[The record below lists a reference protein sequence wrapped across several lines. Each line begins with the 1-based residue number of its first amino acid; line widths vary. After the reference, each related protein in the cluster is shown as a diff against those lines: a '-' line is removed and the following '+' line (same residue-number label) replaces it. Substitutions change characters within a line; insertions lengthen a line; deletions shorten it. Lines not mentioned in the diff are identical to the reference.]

1 MFVFEDVD
9 LLDDRSI
16 QKVLKEIETKDLAVA
31 MKACSEDL
39 KHKIF
44 SNVSVRVATMIREEI
59 EFLGPMRLSEVEA
72 AQQRI
77 VEVVRR
83 LEGEGQ
89 LVITGRGGGKDDVI
103 V

>member
-1 MFVFEDVD
+1 MKAASEDV
-9 LLDDRSI
+9 
-16 QKVLKEIETKDLAVA
+16 
-31 MKACSEDL
+31 

-44 SNVSVRVATMIREEI
+44 SNVSERVATMIREEI

-77 VEVVRR
+77 VESVRR
-83 LEGEGQ
+83 LESDGEI
-89 LVITGRGGGKDDVI
+89 VITGRGGGKDDII